1 MLKEGG
7 KILADIERL
16 KLIIK
21 ERGLKN
27 KYLAKELGITEAAYY
42 SKMSG
47 KRKFNVDE
55 AAQLVGI
62 LNISNAVAYDIFF
75 KSEVDNISTYKR
87 KEWLKCTSIQF

>member
-1 MLKEGG
+1 M
-7 KILADIERL
+7 ADIVLL
-16 KLIIK
+16 KKAINDS
-21 ERGLKN
+21 GLKN
-27 KYLAKELGITEAAYY
+27 KYIAEQLGITEAAYY

-75 KSEVDNISTYKR
+75 KSEVDNISTYER
-87 KEWLKCTSIQF
+87 KE